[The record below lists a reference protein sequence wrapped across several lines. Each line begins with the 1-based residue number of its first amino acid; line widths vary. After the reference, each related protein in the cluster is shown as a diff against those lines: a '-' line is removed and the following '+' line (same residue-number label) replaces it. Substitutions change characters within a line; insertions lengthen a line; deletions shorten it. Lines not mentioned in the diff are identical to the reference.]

1 MAEAIRLDGPCYP
14 FALLP
19 FTLISAP
26 SLSGYFFG
34 AISMPFLPRV
44 LRCDAVR
51 FALTSLFLSF
61 LTMPLALSQDAA
73 KAKPKP
79 HVAYDGPAL
88 TFDFPGVKVGVAEYE
103 EGPTGTTV
111 LYFPTPVVAAVD
123 VRGGAPGTV
132 NTDGLR
138 LAYDDPFTNAIVL
151 SGGSSY
157 GLSAATG
164 VANALKDVIADSGN
178 FDNVAVVAGAII
190 FDLGDR
196 RFNTVTPDE
205 ELGRAALEAA
215 RAGWFPLG
223 ARGAGRF
230 AMQQLGSEIPQHSGQ
245 GAAFRQFG
253 DTKVL
258 VVTVNNGGLV
268 VDRKGQ
274 VMRCSHPVDGHCGS
288 IADVIAAYLATLGK
302 AKQARADFGNNQIN
316 PQGPTRH
323 TTITIVVTNKSLPFW
338 ALERLGVQVHNSM
351 TRGDQ
356 PMAEGDD
363 GDTLFTVT
371 TGKVVGATISDA
383 DMDDLGILASETA
396 WDALLASLPQ
406 LPAKTPRTNI
416 VLSPK
421 ELDSIIAGYAFSS
434 DAIAEVRRNGTAL
447 EIELTGH
454 TTSSSY
460 FSVGKPVLL
469 TPVATDEFEIVG
481 PREDRLHID
490 RDAKGAIVGI
500 TLNPG
505 PWAVHATRR

>member
-1 MAEAIRLDGPCYP
+1 MR
-14 FALLP
+14 
-19 FTLISAP
+19 FTP
-26 SLSGYFFG
+26 
-34 AISMPFLPRV
+34 MV
-44 LRCDAVR
+44 LRCNVAKYT
-51 FALTSLFLSF
+51 FASLFLSF
-61 LTMPLALSQDAA
+61 LAVPIALSQDST
-73 KAKPKP
+73 KTKPKP
-79 HVAYDGPAL
+79 HVSYDGPAL

-138 LAYDDPFTNAIVL
+138 LAYDDPFVNAIVL

-164 VANALKDVIADSGN
+164 VANALKDTVSDAGN
-178 FDNVAVVAGAII
+178 FDDVAVVPGAII

-196 RFNTVTPDE
+196 RFNTITPDE
-205 ELGRAALEAA
+205 ELGRAALAGA

-230 AMQQLGSEIPQHSGQ
+230 AMQGYSLDITQHSGQ
-245 GAAFRQFG
+245 GAAFRQSG

-288 IADVIAAYLATLGK
+288 IADVIAAHLATLGNP
-302 AKQARADFGNNQIN
+302 KQARLDLGKNQGN
-316 PQGPTRH
+316 PRGLTRH

-338 ALERLGVQVHNSM
+338 ALQRLGVQVHNSM
-351 TRGDQ
+351 ARGDQ

-371 TGKVVGATISDA
+371 TGKVVGSTISDA
-383 DMDDLGILASETA
+383 VMDDLGMLASETA

-406 LPAKTPRTNI
+406 LPPKTPRTNI
-416 VLSPK
+416 VISPK
-421 ELDSIIAGYAFSS
+421 LDSILASYAFSS
-434 DAIAEVRRNGTAL
+434 DAVAVVRRKGTAL

-454 TTSSSY
+454 ATSSNY
-460 FSVGKPVLL
+460 LSVGKPALL
-469 TPVATDEFEIVG
+469 TPVAIDEFEIAG

-490 RDAKGAIVGI
+490 RDATGAIVGI

>member
-1 MAEAIRLDGPCYP
+1 MR
-14 FALLP
+14 
-19 FTLISAP
+19 FTR
-26 SLSGYFFG
+26 G
-34 AISMPFLPRV
+34 FLPWGATAYV
-44 LRCDAVR
+44 LA
-51 FALTSLFLSF
+51 FLS
-61 LTMPLALSQDAA
+61 LGAPISHSQGS
-73 KAKPKP
+73 AKPKP
-79 HVAYDGPAL
+79 HISYDGPAL

-132 NTDGLR
+132 NTDVLR
-138 LAYDDPFTNAIVL
+138 LAYDDPVANAIVL

-164 VANALKDVIADSGN
+164 VANALKDMITDAGN
-178 FDNVAVVAGAII
+178 FDDVAVVPGAII

-196 RFNTVTPDE
+196 RFNTITPDE
-205 ELGRAALEAA
+205 ELGRAALASA

-230 AMQQLGSEIPQHSGQ
+230 AMQSLGWDISLHSGQ
-245 GAAFRQFG
+245 GAAFRQSG

-274 VMRCSHPVDGHCGS
+274 VMRCSHPVDGYCGS
-288 IADVIAAYLATLGK
+288 IADVIAAHLATLGNP
-302 AKQARADFGNNQIN
+302 KQARANFGNNQIN
-316 PQGPTRH
+316 PQGLTRH

-338 ALERLGVQVHNSM
+338 ALQRLGVQVHNSM
-351 TRGDQ
+351 ARGDQ

-371 TGKVVGATISDA
+371 TGKVVGAAISDA
-383 DMDDLGILASETA
+383 NMDDLGMLASETA

-406 LPAKTPRTNI
+406 VPPITPRTNI

-421 ELDSIIAGYAFSS
+421 ELDSVVGSYAFST
-434 DAIAEVRRNGTAL
+434 DAVAEVRRKGTAL

-454 TTSSSY
+454 TKSSNY
-460 FSVGKPVLL
+460 LSVGHPALL
-469 TPVATDEFEIVG
+469 TAVARDEFEIAG

-490 RDAKGAIVGI
+490 RDAHGAIIGI
-500 TLNPG
+500 TINPG
-505 PWAVHATRR
+505 LWPVRATRK

>member
-1 MAEAIRLDGPCYP
+1 MR
-14 FALLP
+14 
-19 FTLISAP
+19 FTRGFVPWSAAA
-26 SLSGYFFG
+26 Y
-34 AISMPFLPRV
+34 V
-44 LRCDAVR
+44 LA
-51 FALTSLFLSF
+51 FLS
-61 LTMPLALSQDAA
+61 LGAPISHSQGSG
-73 KAKPKP
+73 KPKP
-79 HVAYDGPAL
+79 HVSYDGPAL
-88 TFDFPGVKVGVAEYE
+88 TFDFPGVKIGVAEYE

-132 NTDGLR
+132 NTDVLR
-138 LAYDDPFTNAIVL
+138 LAYDDPVANAIVL

-164 VANALKDVIADSGN
+164 VANALKDMISDSGN
-178 FDNVAVVAGAII
+178 FDDVAVVPGAII

-196 RFNTVTPDE
+196 RFNTITPDE
-205 ELGRAALEAA
+205 ELGRAALASA
-215 RAGWFPLG
+215 RGGWFPLG

-230 AMQQLGSEIPQHSGQ
+230 AMQGYGLDITQHSGQ
-245 GAAFRQFG
+245 GAAFRQSG

-274 VMRCSHPVDGHCGS
+274 VMRCSHPVDGYCGS
-288 IADVIAAYLATLGK
+288 IADVIAAHLATLGNP
-302 AKQARADFGNNQIN
+302 KQAGANLGNNQIN
-316 PQGPTRH
+316 PQGLTRH

-338 ALERLGVQVHNSM
+338 ALQRLGVQVHNSM
-351 TRGDQ
+351 ARGDQ

-371 TGKVVGATISDA
+371 TGKVVGAAISDA
-383 DMDDLGILASETA
+383 DMDDLGMLASETA

-406 LPAKTPRTNI
+406 LPPITPRTNI

-421 ELDSIIAGYAFSS
+421 ELDSVVGSYAFST
-434 DAIAEVRRNGTAL
+434 DAVAEVRRKGTAL

-454 TTSSSY
+454 TKSSNY
-460 FSVGKPVLL
+460 LSVGHPALL
-469 TPVATDEFEIVG
+469 TAVARDEFELAG

-490 RDAKGAIVGI
+490 RDAHGAIIGI
-500 TLNPG
+500 TINPG
-505 PWAVHATRR
+505 LWPVRATRK

>member
-1 MAEAIRLDGPCYP
+1 MRFI
-14 FALLP
+14 
-19 FTLISAP
+19 
-26 SLSGYFFG
+26 
-34 AISMPFLPRV
+34 PRV
-44 LRCDAVR
+44 LPCNAARCV
-51 FALTSLFLSF
+51 LIPLVLSV
-61 LTMPLALSQDAA
+61 LATPIALSQDAT

-79 HVAYDGPAL
+79 HVSYGGPAL
-88 TFDFPGVKVGVAEYE
+88 TFDFPGIKVGVAEYE

-123 VRGGAPGTV
+123 VRGGAPGTI

-138 LAYDDPFTNAIVL
+138 LAYDDPVAGINAIVL

-164 VANALKDVIADSGN
+164 VANALKDMITDAGN
-178 FDNVAVVAGAII
+178 FDDVAVVPGAII

-196 RFNTVTPDE
+196 RFNTITPDE
-205 ELGRAALEAA
+205 ELGRAALASA

-230 AMQQLGSEIPQHSGQ
+230 AMQGYFDITQHSGQ
-245 GAAFRQFG
+245 GAAFRQSG

-288 IADVIAAYLATLGK
+288 IADMIAAHLATLGNP
-302 AKQARADFGNNQIN
+302 KQARVDFRNKQRN
-316 PQGPTRH
+316 PQGLTRN
-323 TTITIVVTNKSLPFW
+323 TTLTVVVTNKSLPFW

-351 TRGDQ
+351 ARGDQ
-356 PMAEGDD
+356 PMAEADD

-371 TGKVVGATISDA
+371 TGKVVGATINDE
-383 DMDDLGILASETA
+383 DMDDLGMLASETA

-406 LPAKTPRTNI
+406 LPPKTPRTNI

-421 ELDSIIAGYAFSS
+421 ELDSIVGTYAFSS
-434 DAIAEVRRNGTAL
+434 DAIAIVRRKGTGF

-454 TTSSSY
+454 TTSSNY
-460 FSVGKPVLL
+460 LSVGKPALL
-469 TPVATDEFEIVG
+469 TPVATDEFEIAG

-490 RDAKGAIVGI
+490 RDATGAIVGI

-505 PWAVHATRR
+505 PWPVHAVRK

>member
-1 MAEAIRLDGPCYP
+1 MKLRTIAVSFGVA
-14 FALLP
+14 AA
-19 FTLISAP
+19 TLFVVSISPA
-26 SLSGYFFG
+26 SL
-34 AISMPFLPRV
+34 AQT
-44 LRCDAVR
+44 
-51 FALTSLFLSF
+51 TSNATATSY
-61 LTMPLALSQDAA
+61 S
-73 KAKPKP
+73 KPKP
-79 HVAYDGPAL
+79 HVSYDGPAL
-88 TFDFPGVKVGVAEYE
+88 RFDFPGVKVGVAEYE

-132 NTDGLR
+132 NTDILR
-138 LAYDDPFTNAIVL
+138 LAYDDPLVNAIVL
-151 SGGSSY
+151 SGGSAY

-164 VANALKDVIADSGN
+164 VANALKDMITDAGN
-178 FDNVAVVAGAII
+178 FDDVASVVGAII

-196 RFNTVTPDE
+196 RFNTITPDE
-205 ELGRAALEAA
+205 DLGRAALESA

-230 AMQQLGSEIPQHSGQ
+230 AMQGYGLDITQHSGQ
-245 GAAFRQFG
+245 GAAFRQSG

-288 IADVIAAYLATLGK
+288 IADVIAAYLATLANPK
-302 AKQARADFGNNQIN
+302 RARADFGSQVN
-316 PQGPTRH
+316 PQGLTRH
-323 TTITIVVTNKSLPFW
+323 TTITVVVTNKSLPVW
-338 ALERLGVQVHNSM
+338 ALQRLGVQVHNSM
-351 TRGDQ
+351 ARGEQ
-356 PMAEGDD
+356 PIAEGDD

-371 TGKVVGATISDA
+371 TGKVVGATISDE
-383 DMDDLGILASETA
+383 DMDDLGMLASETA

-406 LPAKTPRTNI
+406 VPPRTPRTNT
-416 VLSPK
+416 VLSPN
-421 ELDSIIAGYAFSS
+421 ELDSIVASYAFSS
-434 DAIAEVRRNGTAL
+434 DAIAEVRRKGAAL

-454 TTSSSY
+454 TTSSDY
-460 FSVGKPVLL
+460 LSVGKPVLL
-469 TPVATDEFEIVG
+469 TPVATDEFEIAG

-490 RDAKGAIVGI
+490 RDATGSIVGI

>member
-1 MAEAIRLDGPCYP
+1 MR
-14 FALLP
+14 
-19 FTLISAP
+19 FTP
-26 SLSGYFFG
+26 R
-34 AISMPFLPRV
+34 FLPRNTTGYV
-44 LRCDAVR
+44 L
-51 FALTSLFLSF
+51 TFLS
-61 LTMPLALSQDAA
+61 LAALAHSQNAA
-73 KAKPKP
+73 KPTP
-79 HVAYDGPAL
+79 HVSYDGPAL
-88 TFDFPGVKVGVAEYE
+88 MFDLPGVMVGVAEYE
-103 EGPTGTTV
+103 EGPTGMTV
-111 LYFPTPVVAAVD
+111 LYFPKPVVAAVD

-138 LAYDDPFTNAIVL
+138 LAYDEPFTNAIVL

-178 FDNVAVVAGAII
+178 YDNVAAVAGAII

-196 RFNTVTPDE
+196 RFNTITPDE
-205 ELGRAALEAA
+205 ELGRAALKAA
-215 RAGWFPLG
+215 RAGWCPLG

-230 AMQQLGSEIPQHSGQ
+230 AMQGYGLDITQHSGQ
-245 GAAFRQFG
+245 GAAFRQSG

-288 IADVIAAYLATLGK
+288 IADVIAAHLATVGK
-302 AKQARADFGNNQIN
+302 PKQAQADFRNRQGN
-316 PQGPTRH
+316 PQGLTRN
-323 TTITIVVTNKSLPFW
+323 TTLTVVVTNKSLPFW
-338 ALERLGVQVHNSM
+338 ALQRLGVQVHNSM
-351 TRGDQ
+351 ARGDQ

-371 TGKVVGATISDA
+371 TGKVVGAAISDA
-383 DMDDLGILASETA
+383 DMDDLGMLASETA

-406 LPAKTPRTNI
+406 LPPKTPRTNI

-421 ELDSIIAGYAFSS
+421 ELDSIVARYAFSA
-434 DAIAEVRRNGTAL
+434 DAIAEVRRKGTAL

-454 TTSSSY
+454 ATSSDY
-460 FSVGKPVLL
+460 LSVGKPVLL
-469 TPVATDEFEIVG
+469 TPVATDEFEIAG

-490 RDAKGAIVGI
+490 RDATGAIVGI
-500 TLNPG
+500 TVNPG
-505 PWAVHATRR
+505 PWAVRATRK

>member
-1 MAEAIRLDGPCYP
+1 MRIV
-14 FALLP
+14 
-19 FTLISAP
+19 
-26 SLSGYFFG
+26 
-34 AISMPFLPRV
+34 PRV
-44 LRCDAVR
+44 LPGSACRCTLI
-51 FALTSLFLSF
+51 FMFLS
-61 LTMPLALSQDAA
+61 LLATPVALSQDAT
-73 KAKPKP
+73 KTKPKP
-79 HVAYDGPAL
+79 HVSYDGPAL

-138 LAYDDPFTNAIVL
+138 LAYDDPFVNAIVL

-164 VANALKDVIADSGN
+164 VANALKDVITDAGN
-178 FDNVAVVAGAII
+178 FDDVAVVPGAII

-196 RFNTVTPDE
+196 RFNAITPDE
-205 ELGRAALEAA
+205 ELGRAALQGA
-215 RAGWFPLG
+215 RVGWCPLG
-223 ARGAGRF
+223 ARGVGRF
-230 AMQQLGSEIPQHSGQ
+230 AMQGLGSEVPQHSGQ
-245 GAAFRQFG
+245 GAAFRQSG

-274 VMRCSHPVDGHCGS
+274 VMRCSHPVDGQCGS

-302 AKQARADFGNNQIN
+302 PKQARVDLRNRQTN
-316 PQGPTRH
+316 PQGLTRR
-323 TTITIVVTNKSLPFW
+323 TTITVVVTNKSLPFW
-338 ALERLGVQVHNSM
+338 ALQRLGVQVHNSM
-351 TRGDQ
+351 ARGDQ

-371 TGKVVGATISDA
+371 TGKVAGATISDA

-406 LPAKTPRTNI
+406 LPRKAPPTNI
-416 VLSPK
+416 VVSPR
-421 ELDSIIAGYAFSS
+421 ELDSMVASYAFSP
-434 DAIAEVRRNGTAL
+434 DAIAQVRRKGTAL

-454 TTSSSY
+454 TTSSNY
-460 FSVGKPVLL
+460 LSVGKPVLL
-469 TPVATDEFEIVG
+469 TPVAIDEFEIAG

-490 RDAKGAIVGI
+490 RDATGALVGI

>member
-1 MAEAIRLDGPCYP
+1 MR
-14 FALLP
+14 
-19 FTLISAP
+19 TIS
-26 SLSGYFFG
+26 
-34 AISMPFLPRV
+34 RV
-44 LRCDAVR
+44 LLCDAAR
-51 FALTSLFLSF
+51 CALISLFL
-61 LTMPLALSQDAA
+61 LALATISAFSQDAT

-79 HVAYDGPAL
+79 HVSYDGPAL
-88 TFDFPGVKVGVAEYE
+88 AFDFPGVKVGVAEYE

-123 VRGGAPGTV
+123 VRGGAPGTI

-138 LAYDDPFTNAIVL
+138 LAYDDPVAGVNAIVL
-151 SGGSSY
+151 SGGSAY

-164 VANALKDVIADSGN
+164 VANALKDVITDAGN
-178 FDNVAVVAGAII
+178 FDDVAGVSGAII

-196 RFNTVTPDE
+196 RFNTITPDE
-205 ELGRAALEAA
+205 ELGRAALASA

-230 AMQQLGSEIPQHSGQ
+230 AMQGYSGITQHSGQ
-245 GAAFRQFG
+245 GAAFRQSG

-288 IADVIAAYLATLGK
+288 IADVIAAHLATVGK
-302 AKQARADFGNNQIN
+302 AKQAQADFGRKQIN
-316 PQGPTRH
+316 PQGLTRN
-323 TTITIVVTNKSLPFW
+323 TTLTVVLTNKSLPIW
-338 ALERLGVQVHNSM
+338 ALQRLGVQVHNSM
-351 TRGDQ
+351 ARGDQ

-371 TGKVVGATISDA
+371 TGKVAGAVINDT
-383 DMDDLGILASETA
+383 DMDDLGMLASETA

-406 LPAKTPRTNI
+406 VPPKTPRTNI
-416 VLSPK
+416 VVSPK
-421 ELDSIIAGYAFSS
+421 ELDSIVASYAFSS
-434 DAIAEVRRNGTAL
+434 DAIAVVRRKGTAL

-454 TTSSSY
+454 TTSSNY
-460 FSVGKPVLL
+460 LSVGKPARL
-469 TPVATDEFEIVG
+469 TPVATDEFEIAG

-490 RDAKGAIVGI
+490 RDATGAILGI
-500 TLNPG
+500 TINPG
-505 PWAVHATRR
+505 PWAVQATRR